1 MVRNVLS
8 LSLFRRTENKTTIAT
23 CTKKGAALVND
34 LAAEVLFK
42 DRKQKA
48 LACIPMDWEL
58 NTDNFELDG
67 TLKEDVVPKPKMQ
80 EIYKGMRL
88 SLTKNMDK
96 RHDFVNGM
104 GADVLDYHEESRC
117 LSVRTVTGKDLAV
130 HLVTEKVDGRNVV
143 SFPVRLGYAGTVQR
157 IQGMT
162 LEHVTLWLDRAG
174 CRAAGY
180 VALSR
185 VQYDKDYLI
194 AGLVAPR
201 HFVPAM

>member
-1 MVRNVLS
+1 MLICQRRS
-8 LSLFRRTENKTTIAT
+8 LS
-23 CTKKGAALVND
+23 
-34 LAAEVLFK
+34 
-42 DRKQKA
+42 
-48 LACIPMDWEL
+48 
-58 NTDNFELDG
+58 
-67 TLKEDVVPKPKMQ
+67 
-80 EIYKGMRL
+80 
-88 SLTKNMDK
+88 
-96 RHDFVNGM
+96 
-104 GADVLDYHEESRC
+104 
-117 LSVRTVTGKDLAV
+117 
-130 HLVTEKVDGRNVV
+130 
-143 SFPVRLGYAGTVQR
+143 PVRLGYAGTVQR